1 MDQQNNMPPNPP
13 QPDGY
18 PPQPGY
24 PPPPQ
29 PSYQQPPPQAGY
41 PPPQPGYPPPGQ
53 PQYAYT
59 PPPTAA
65 GSGMSPGLAVVLAY
79 LIGIIGP
86 IVVLAVEKQN
96 KFVRFHALQALLSQA
111 AIIALSIALS
121 FVSFFVAAITHGL
134 GFILFSCLYPLVYL
148 GVGVYFLVVMIQ
160 AATGKTMRVPVI
172 ADYADRLL
180 PTFMV

>member
-1 MDQQNNMPPNPP
+1 MDQPNNMPPNPP

-18 PPQPGY
+18 PQQPGY

-29 PSYQQPPPQAGY
+29 PGYPPPQSGY
-41 PPPQPGYPPPGQ
+41 PPPQPGYAPPGQ

-79 LIGIIGP
+79 LIGLIGP

-111 AIIALSIALS
+111 AIFVFYFAITFLGIA
-121 FVSFFVAAITHGL
+121 FGVVTHGL
-134 GFILFSCLYPLVYL
+134 GFLLTSCLLPLVSLGYL
-148 GVGVYFLVVMIQ
+148 VYILIVMIQ
-160 AATGKTMRVPVI
+160 GASGKTIRIPVI